1 MIEKALMPIHGNVV
15 EAVGMPQ
22 GKEEIYSIM
31 FSSLKHPARRK
42 ILRILVDKPLT
53 FSEML
58 ELLGISSSNLTY
70 HLENLGELV
79 SKDESGVYRLS
90 TFGQAAVGTMKIVEE
105 APEVQPKKR
114 NVSLKWRTATG
125 ILLIG
130 LILFASMYTLQ
141 FNALNQAASE
151 RDVWQA
157 KYNQL
162 LAWSTT
168 TDNAITFLK
177 DVVQLDT
184 AKYQATLLSRTVEH
198 RADLGGIVEEI
209 MQYSLTSS
217 NSKLDVIFRF
227 RNNQLSWYQ
236 LRLVEGAPLY
246 SQAQSHIALDAA
258 KGIVDRFKVYEQED
272 SYLENMSRLLTLV
285 NTDKNMEI
293 KEGNLKL
300 NATVSRDNAQILI
313 MYTENGVDFSPKSLS
328 LTFENRI
335 LKELINGWYLFTV
348 GSTDV
353 SISSDRAVELAKN
366 ALKGYTWSANGQT
379 VSNFNIMPEPASVV
393 FHPNTKNS
401 LTLYP
406 QWTVTFYLDKIYAGD
421 VYRISVEV
429 WADTGGIGRIE
440 PQNS

>member
-1 MIEKALMPIHGNVV
+1 MSMQAMYTKRL
-15 EAVGMPQ
+15 GMPE

-42 ILRILVDKPLT
+42 ILRILADKPLA

-90 TFGQAAVGTMKIVEE
+90 TFGEAAVSTMKIVEE
-105 APEVQPKKR
+105 APEVQPKR
-114 NVSLKWRTATG
+114 GGGISLKWKAATAV
-125 ILLIG
+125 LLIG
-130 LILFASMYTLQ
+130 LIVCASFAALQ
-141 FNALNQAASE
+141 FNFLSQVTGE
-151 RDVWQA
+151 RDALQA

-184 AKYQATLLSRTVEH
+184 TKYQATLLTRTVEH
-198 RADLGGIVEEI
+198 RADLGGIVEEL
-209 MQYSLTSS
+209 MQYSLTSGT
-217 NSKLDVIFRF
+217 SKLDVIFRF

-236 LRLVEGAPLY
+236 LRLVEGAPIY

-258 KGIVDRFKVYEQED
+258 KGVLDRFKVYEQD

-285 NTDKNMEI
+285 NTDQNMEI

-300 NATVSRDNAQILI
+300 NATVSRDNAQILM

-335 LKELINGWYLFTV
+335 LKELINGWYLFNV
-348 GSTDV
+348 GNTDIG
-353 SISSDRAVELAKN
+353 ISSDRAVELAKN
-366 ALKGYTWSANGQT
+366 ALKDYTWSANGQT
-379 VSNFNIMPEPASVV
+379 VSNFNIMPEPASVI

-401 LTLYP
+401 LDLYP
-406 QWTVTFYLDKIYAGD
+406 QWVVTFYLDKIYAGD
-421 VYRISVEV
+421 IYRISVEV
-429 WADTGGIGRIE
+429 WADNGGIGRIE